1 MKVRCDSIGS
11 VPGRADNTTE
21 CAACGAAQ
29 VHDIDNCVPCI
40 WNKEARCLPVL
51 NDSRLHIHS
60 MSEEEIKT
68 HGEKVDQDEDD
79 DTIEEDFLP

>member
-60 MSEEEIKT
+60 MSEEEIKIIID
-68 HGEKVDQDEDD
+68 GKKA
-79 DTIEEDFLP
+79 FLDKHIKPQKDV